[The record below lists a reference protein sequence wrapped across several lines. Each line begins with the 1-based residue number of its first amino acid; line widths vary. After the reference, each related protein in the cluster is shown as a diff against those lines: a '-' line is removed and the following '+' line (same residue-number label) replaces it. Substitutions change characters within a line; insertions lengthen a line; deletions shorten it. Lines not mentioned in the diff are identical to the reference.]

1 MTTAAI
7 ALPTLL
13 LALVWLGA
21 RLGRRAALVNQQIN
35 ADIALMRAIPSTSP
49 APAQA
54 ASHAEVGTPSSVT
67 TTGAELGGDR

>member
-13 LALVWLGA
+13 FALVWLGA

-35 ADIALMRAIPSTSP
+35 ADVAALRAIPSTSP

-54 ASHAEVGTPSSVT
+54 ASHAEVGSPSSVT
-67 TTGAELGGDR
+67 TTGAELGGDQ

>member
-1 MTTAAI
+1 MTALALWGLVGLLVIVTGAI
-7 ALPTLL
+7 AFGHRWES
-13 LALVWLGA
+13 ASK
-21 RLGRRAALVNQQIN
+21 RLD
-35 ADIALMRAIPSTSP
+35 ADIAFMRAIPSTSP

>member
-1 MTTAAI
+1 MTTAAV

-35 ADIALMRAIPSTSP
+35 ADIALMRAIPASP

>member
-1 MTTAAI
+1 MTAAAI

-21 RLGRRAALVNQQIN
+21 RLGRRAALVNQPIN
-35 ADIALMRAIPSTSP
+35 ADIALLRANPSTSP

-67 TTGAELGGDR
+67 TTGAELGGGR

>member
-1 MTTAAI
+1 MTAAAI

-21 RLGRRAALVNQQIN
+21 RLGRRAALVNQRIN
-35 ADIALMRAIPSTSP
+35 ADIALMRAISSASP
-49 APAQA
+49 APARA

>member
-13 LALVWLGA
+13 FALVWLGA

-35 ADIALMRAIPSTSP
+35 ADVAALRAIPSTSP

-54 ASHAEVGTPSSVT
+54 ASHAEVGSPSSVT